1 MKAILL
7 QENFSKALFIASKF
21 TPLRAQLPILSNF
34 FLEAKEGQILIYATN
49 LESGI
54 KIGVPAKI
62 EKEGKVIVPA
72 KTLTELVAGL
82 PNDKVALEFLE
93 KKLEINCLQHKAS
106 LNVFVGQ
113 DFPAFPQGNKKKE
126 IVIGKDVLKEVSKKV
141 VFAASSDETRPTLTG
156 ILISLGE
163 NAITFVATDGFRL
176 SLMSSKA
183 PYVKKEETTT
193 TLLLPAKILQELN
206 KTVSDTEAEEGVNL
220 EILAESNQVI
230 FSSGDITLFSRIIEG
245 KFPPYEKIL
254 PKEFVVKA
262 EVDRE
267 SLLESVKIA
276 SIFARDAGNILKIKI
291 EKKALKIS
299 ANAPQTG
306 ENTNEVEAL
315 TEGDSVE
322 VAVNSRYLLE
332 LLNNIDFEQLGLR
345 LAGPLSPVV
354 FTEKGKEDFLHII
367 MPVRVQ
373 G

>member
-54 KIGVPAKI
+54 KIGLPAKI

-72 KTLTELVAGL
+72 KTLTELIAGL

-106 LNVFVGQ
+106 LNVFIGQ

-126 IVIGKDVLKEVSKKV
+126 IVIRKDVLKEVSKKV

-163 NAITFVATDGFRL
+163 NTITFVATDGFRL

-183 PYVKKEETTT
+183 PRVKKEETT

-206 KTVSDTEAEEGVNL
+206 KIVSDTEPEEGVSL

-291 EKKALKIS
+291 EKKTLKIS